1 MVIFICCFSKQA
13 TLRNCETQ
21 TVQCTQTQENL
32 FAFYLNQIL
41 TILFE
46 FSLTISLFYCK
57 RRKYLRNFQKLVLPG
72 QYVNHHNRKVGKMLF
87 SNFYK
92 TEKQSHKFYQK
103 GIIHLA
109 YRPVLPYLILAEM
122 PDVARHFL
130 AYVSPRVAMGL
141 L

>member
-1 MVIFICCFSKQA
+1 MECLKSHVRFITVSLPIFWPRNIYPCFKLRKMVIFICCFSKQA

-21 TVQCTQTQENL
+21 TVQCTQTQVNL

-92 TEKQSHKFYQK
+92 TEKQSHKFY
-103 GIIHLA
+103 
-109 YRPVLPYLILAEM
+109 
-122 PDVARHFL
+122 
-130 AYVSPRVAMGL
+130 
-141 L
+141 